1 MPPHLPYPMM
11 QLKSYCIPMTQ
22 PKSLIYLSQ
31 AFYSVYNIERT
42 FHSLKYDYYIGSS
55 LDSKEGHVN
64 WRISSQWFWCRPAVL
79 MSKICFCIHW
89 KTWEQSTE
97 LGLWERWDDVEKVCR
112 CHSARLTR
120 DRRPTRGL
128 HDANP
133 VCYNLSDKFSKKTR
147 TQGRCRPD
155 LEHDF
160 LQEEE
165 QDQKLV

>member
-42 FHSLKYDYYIGSS
+42 FHSLTYDYYIGSS

-64 WRISSQWFWCRPAVL
+64 WRISWQWFWCRLAVL
-79 MSKICFCIHW
+79 MSKYVFAFI
-89 KTWEQSTE
+89 EGRE
-97 LGLWERWDDVEKVCR
+97 NRVLNWDCGSDEMM
-112 CHSARLTR
+112 S
-120 DRRPTRGL
+120 RRIAAIIRPGWLATPGL

-133 VCYNLSDKFSKKTR
+133 VCYNLSDKLSKKTR
-147 TQGRCRPD
+147 TEGRYRAD
-155 LEHDF
+155 FEHDF

-165 QDQKLV
+165 